1 MNSRICSIEK
11 PILKVVCIGGLK
23 ILFNQKE
30 ARNDDTTMKSAI
42 FESVPQF

>member
-1 MNSRICSIEK
+1 
-11 PILKVVCIGGLK
+11 LK

-42 FESVPQF
+42 FESVPQFWDFLSEIWST